1 MDKHTIKRAVEL
13 CLAVY
18 RVTDKFPESEF
29 LRCKLRGL
37 SVAVIESVVYKISYP
52 KKELRVLFLCF
63 DVADKQGW
71 VDSRNYEI
79 LKREYTKLCD
89 KITMPLD
96 RFDKL
101 TRSKLGALNNNF
113 GVSNRLTERQKVIMD
128 FVKNQEDGVTA
139 SVISKAIKKSS
150 RTVLRELKILLKN
163 EFIMRRGKTKGAKFF
178 KT

>member
-79 LKREYTKLCD
+79 LKSEYERLYEEITRVSDRGEKLRND
-89 KITMPLD
+89 GLVTP
-96 RFDKL
+96 
-101 TRSKLGALNNNF
+101 
-113 GVSNRLTERQKVIMD
+113 RLTEKQKTIVEFLKSQSNGATI
-128 FVKNQEDGVTA
+128 
-139 SVISKAIKKSS
+139 SVIAKAVKKSV
-150 RTVLRELKILLKN
+150 RTVIRELKILQDNNFVGK
-163 EFIMRRGKTKGAKFF
+163 EGKTRDSKFHA
-178 KT
+178 T